1 MIPFKVAVDIEG
13 GDFAPGEII
22 RGVLNFP
29 RSANREV
36 VIVASEEII
45 KPYAEEYSCVYAS
58 DTPPTEESP
67 TEAIRKKRNSSL
79 FVSLDLLK
87 EKKVDAVITAGN
99 TGHLLVGATLI
110 VGRLKNV
117 ERPALGVFL
126 PTLSGGKN
134 FIIDVGANPDIKP
147 QHLTGLAVLSQLF
160 LEIST
165 GKADLEV
172 TLLSNGTEESK
183 GNFFTKEAFKYL
195 SEIPN
200 FKGYVEGLSLF
211 SDPEKVILTD
221 GFTGNIVLKSLE
233 ALGGYLKQKL
243 ISIDSNVTNRIKTTL
258 GLFLLKSHL
267 RKILKSLDYSEYGGA
282 PLFGI
287 NGLCIKAHGR
297 SKAKSITR
305 AIEVAFSLLENEYL
319 TKVKNRLE
327 QMVP

>member
-1 MIPFKVAVDIEG
+1 MIPYKVAVDGEG

-22 RGVLNFP
+22 KGALDFP

-36 VIVASEEII
+36 VVVASEETV
-45 KPYAEEYSCVYAS
+45 KPYAKEIDCFYSS
-58 DTPPTEESP
+58 DTPPIEESP

-87 EKKVDAVITAGN
+87 ENKVDAVITAGN
-99 TGHLLVGATLI
+99 TGYLLVGATLI
-110 VGRLKNV
+110 LGRLKNV

-126 PTLSGGKN
+126 PTISGGKN

-147 QHLTGLAVLSQLF
+147 QHLKGLAVLSQLF

-165 GKADLEV
+165 GKTALDI
-172 TLLSNGTEESK
+172 TLLSNGIEESK
-183 GNFFTKEAFKYL
+183 GNFFTKEALKYL
-195 SEIPN
+195 AEIPN

-221 GFTGNIVLKSLE
+221 GFTGNIVIKSLE
-233 ALGGYLKQKL
+233 GLGDYIKQKL
-243 ISIDSNVTNRIKTTL
+243 MSKDSNLANRVKINM
-258 GLFLLKSHL
+258 GLLLLKSHL
-267 RKILKSLDYSEYGGA
+267 RKILKSLDYSEYGGT
-282 PLFGI
+282 PLFGV

-319 TKVKNRLE
+319 TKVKTRLE

>member
-1 MIPFKVAVDIEG
+1 MKPYKVAVDVEG

-22 RGVLNFP
+22 KGVLNFP
-29 RSANREV
+29 RSIDREV
-36 VIVASEEII
+36 VMVASEEIV
-45 KPYAEEYSCVYAS
+45 KPYAKDIDCFFAS

-67 TEAIRKKRNSSL
+67 TEAIRKKRSSSL

-87 EKKVDAVITAGN
+87 DNKVDAVITAGN
-99 TGHLLVGATLI
+99 TGNLLVGATLI

-147 QHLTGLAVLSQLF
+147 QHLTSIAALSLLF

-165 GKADLEV
+165 GKTDLDV
-172 TLLSNGTEESK
+172 NLLSNGVEENK
-183 GNFFTKEAFKYL
+183 GNYFTKEALKYL
-195 SEIPN
+195 SKIPN
-200 FKGYVEGLSLF
+200 FKGYIEGLSLF

-233 ALGGYLKQKL
+233 GLGDYIKQKL
-243 ISIDSNVTNRIKTTL
+243 ISTDSNLASRIKTNM
-258 GLFLLKSHL
+258 GLLLLKPHL
-267 RKILKSLDYSEYGGA
+267 KKILKSLDYSEYGGT
-282 PLFGI
+282 PLFGV

-319 TKVKNRLE
+319 TKVKNHLE
-327 QMVP
+327 RMVW